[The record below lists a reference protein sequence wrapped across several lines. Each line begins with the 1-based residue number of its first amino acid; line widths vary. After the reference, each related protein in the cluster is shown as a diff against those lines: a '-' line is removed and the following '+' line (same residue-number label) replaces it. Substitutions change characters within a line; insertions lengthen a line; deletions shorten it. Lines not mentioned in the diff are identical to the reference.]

1 MEYHI
6 VVKPGKEEAFLQ
18 LLRSWQELGVILRYQ
33 QVTDKE
39 DTSKTDAGSG
49 KRKAADPNVGDP
61 AQHYRD
67 LVD

>member
-18 LLRSWQELGVILRYQ
+18 LLRSWQDLGVVLRFQ
-33 QVTDKE
+33 QVTDK
-39 DTSKTDAGSG
+39 DDLTKVDAGSG
-49 KRKAADPNVGDP
+49 KRKTADPNGGDP